1 MRRLAAAVLAVLA
14 SAASAFA
21 ADVNGKW
28 VGSVDTPNGPLEL
41 TCEFKAGGD
50 ALEGTVTSPMGT
62 LPLSNGKVAG
72 DVLSFDVTIETGTI
86 THEATV
92 NAAGDEIAIKA
103 TGDWG
108 TSEYVVKKVA
118 PAAPPQ

>member
-1 MRRLAAAVLAVLA
+1 MRRLVAALIAVLAI
-14 SAASAFA
+14 AATAFA

-41 TCEFKAGGD
+41 TYEFKAEGETLTGSVTS
-50 ALEGTVTSPMGT
+50 AMGTVA
-62 LPLSNGKVAG
+62 LSNGKIAG
-72 DVLSFDVTIETGTI
+72 EKLTYDVEIDTGKI

-92 NAAGDEIAIKA
+92 NADGTEITVRA

-108 TSEYVVKKVA
+108 TAEYVVKKVVA
-118 PAAPPQ
+118 P

>member
-14 SAASAFA
+14 IAASAFA

-41 TCEFKAGGD
+41 TYEFKADGETLTGSVTS
-50 ALEGTVTSPMGT
+50 AMGTVA
-62 LPLSNGKVAG
+62 LSNGKIAG
-72 DVLSFDVTIETGTI
+72 EKMTYDVEIDTGKI

-92 NAAGDEIAIKA
+92 NADGTEITVRA

-108 TSEYVVKKVA
+108 TAEYVVKKVVA
-118 PAAPPQ
+118 P